1 MISELDKA
9 KIQMAKQH
17 QDELDKAQIHI
28 AKEHQREMD
37 KAAINTWNRRES
49 KDNDKYLCPN
59 ITQMARDLMDLDK
72 ALKMI
77 LELCLERADNDD
89 DRAELV
95 TLLAECETRLE
106 EYPLLMS

>member
-1 MISELDKA
+1 
-9 KIQMAKQH
+9 MAKQH

-49 KDNDKYLCPN
+49 KDNDNFLCPN
-59 ITQMARDLMDLDK
+59 ITRMARDLMELDK
-72 ALKMI
+72 AIKML

-89 DRAELV
+89 DRAELA
-95 TLLAECETRLE
+95 TLLAECESRLE
-106 EYPLLMS
+106 EYPQLMC

>member
-9 KIQMAKQH
+9 KIQ
-17 QDELDKAQIHI
+17 I

-95 TLLAECETRLE
+95 TLLAECKTRLE
-106 EYPLLMS
+106 EYPQLMS

>member
-9 KIQMAKQH
+9 MIQMAKQH
-17 QDELDKAQIHI
+17 QDVLDKAQIRI

-49 KDNDKYLCPN
+49 KDNDNFLCPN
-59 ITQMARDLMDLDK
+59 ITRMARDLMELDK
-72 ALKMI
+72 AIKML

-89 DRAELV
+89 DRAELA
-95 TLLAECETRLE
+95 TLLAECESRLE
-106 EYPLLMS
+106 EYPQLMC